1 MTARLGSAGSE
12 ILQLAILLALDAL
25 FYAVIIPVGVSDPEG
40 IGLDQGLPPSFSA
53 RLIAVL
59 AALLMGFRLARL
71 LLGKNAAIVSTIADE
86 DELSVGFPKRG
97 LMGMAT
103 ALVFSLLAVPFA
115 GFYIASAL
123 DFGGKPAQPAA
134 RLPLGCHC
142 RRVALVRT
150 TPIHSIAGGLAVHR
164 VTMSWISSSKGLP
177 YRFPGKA

>member
-25 FYAVIIPVGVSDPEG
+25 FYFVIIPAGVSDPEG
-40 IGLDQGLPPSFSA
+40 FGLDQGLPPSFSA
-53 RLIAVL
+53 NLIAVL

-71 LLGKNAAIVSTIADE
+71 LLGKNVAIVSTIADE

-97 LMGMAT
+97 LMGMAA

-123 DFGGKPAQPAA
+123 LLCVLLLILGESRPSRLLAFPLAVIAVVWLLFAQLLSI
-134 RLPLGCHC
+134 RLPTGWLFTG
-142 RRVALVRT
+142 
-150 TPIHSIAGGLAVHR
+150 
-164 VTMSWISSSKGLP
+164 
-177 YRFPGKA
+177 